1 MLDTIVKDIADSVRE
16 TLNGFA
22 KRLEDK
28 YDLAIKSLNDRLDSL
43 PEPKETDISDLV
55 QRVDEAIKA
64 IPTPQDGKSVTLD
77 DVRPEL
83 QKMVDAIE
91 LPKPPS
97 IEDIQPVIDAGLAE
111 AVKALP
117 APDISELVN
126 RVDDAIKAIPTAEQV
141 ALAMEGMF
149 SKWALD
155 FERKADGV
163 LQRAVDKMPV
173 PKDGKDGRDALD
185 IEDFDISLADD
196 GRTVTLSL
204 KRGDDVVE
212 KSVKLATILDR
223 GVYSED
229 ATYEKGDAV
238 SYGGSLW
245 ISQKDA
251 PEGKPGVGE
260 DWRLA
265 AKRGRDGKTINGKST
280 LADTVKI

>member
-1 MLDTIVKDIADSVRE
+1 MLETIVKDIADSVRE
-16 TLNGFA
+16 TLNIFA

-28 YDLAIKSLNDRLDSL
+28 YDLAIKSINDRLDSL
-43 PEPKETDISDLV
+43 PEPKEADISDLV
-55 QRVDEAIKA
+55 KRVD
-64 IPTPQDGKSVTLD
+64 
-77 DVRPEL
+77 
-83 QKMVDAIE
+83 
-91 LPKPPS
+91 
-97 IEDIQPVIDAGLAE
+97 E

-126 RVDDAIKAIPTAEQV
+126 RVDDAIKEIPTAEQV

-185 IEDFDISLADD
+185 IEDFDLSLNDD
-196 GRTVTLSL
+196 NRTVTLSL
-204 KRGDDVVE
+204 KRGDVKVE
-212 KSVKLATILDR
+212 KSIKLPVIIDR
-223 GVYSED
+223 GVFCED
-229 ATYEKGDAV
+229 LVYEKGDAV

-260 DWRLA
+260 DWRLSV
-265 AKRGRDGKTINGKST
+265 KRGRDGKSINGKSVP
-280 LADTVKI
+280 AETVKI

>member
-1 MLDTIVKDIADSVRE
+1 MLESIVKDISDSIQE
-16 TLNGFA
+16 TLNDFSKSFEA
-22 KRLEDK
+22 KVEARIKELSDRLESTP
-28 YDLAIKSLNDRLDSL
+28 A
-43 PEPKETDISDLV
+43 PDISELV
-55 QRVDEAIKA
+55 NRVDDAIKA
-64 IPTPQDGKSVTLD
+64 MPTPQDGKSVTLD

-91 LPKPPS
+91 LPQPPS

-141 ALAMEGMF
+141 ALSMEGMF

-155 FERKADGV
+155 FERKADNV

-185 IEDFDISLADD
+185 IDDFDISLADD

-212 KSVKLATILDR
+212 KSVKLSTILDR
-223 GVYSED
+223 GVFGED
-229 ATYEKGDAV
+229 QSYEKGDAV

-260 DWRLA
+260 DWRLSV
-265 AKRGRDGKTINGKST
+265 KRGRDGKSINGKSVP
-280 LADTVKI
+280 AETVKI